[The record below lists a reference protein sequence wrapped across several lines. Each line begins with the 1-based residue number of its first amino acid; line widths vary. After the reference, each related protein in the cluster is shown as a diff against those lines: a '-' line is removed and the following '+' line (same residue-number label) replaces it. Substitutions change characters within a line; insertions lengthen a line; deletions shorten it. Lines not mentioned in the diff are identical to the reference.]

1 MMEDSMAK
9 AENQKHWAVL
19 VTCEHAGYK
28 VPAAFLKRMSKVQQK
43 DLATHK
49 GWDPGALAMAR
60 QAAKTL
66 DAPLLYT
73 LISRLLVDCN
83 RSSHHPRCLGPAF
96 RGADPAEKNFILAAY
111 YWPHRNAIEKEI
123 LKSIQNGFSVLHLAM
138 HSFTPVLDGE
148 ERQAEVG
155 LLYDPARPWEKLWSD
170 ALIKEMKAEWPDWRL
185 RRNYPYLGKSDGLTT
200 WLRKHYGPNEYAG
213 VEMEWNQAL
222 FTQAQ
227 PDASMKRGLA
237 RCLSNL
243 FLHYS

>member
-1 MMEDSMAK
+1 MAK
-9 AENQKHWAVL
+9 AESQKHWTVL
-19 VTCEHAGYK
+19 VTCEHAGCK
-28 VPAAFLKRMSKVQQK
+28 VPAAFLKHMSKTQQK
-43 DLATHK
+43 DLSTHK

-83 RSSHHPRCLGPAF
+83 RSPHHPHCLGPAF
-96 RGADPAEKNFILAAY
+96 RDAEAAEKNFILAAY

-148 ERQAEVG
+148 VRQAEVG

-170 ALIKEMKAEWPDWRL
+170 ALNKEMKAEWPDWRF

-213 VEMEWNQAL
+213 VEIEWNQAL
-222 FTQAQ
+222 FTEDQ
-227 PDASMKRGLA
+227 PDTKMKRGFA
-237 RCLSNL
+237 RCLQNL